1 MTTNEVTKF
10 DFESLTLDEVEQ
22 IELIAGTS
30 IDQLMDTGAPKGKAL
45 KAIIFVIKKRQD
57 PSFTLEMA
65 GKIPLKDA
73 QDAFLGE
80 SDPKE

>member
-1 MTTNEVTKF
+1 MTTNDETKF

-30 IDQLMDTGAPKGKAL
+30 IDQLMDAGAPKGKAL
-45 KAIIFVIKKRQD
+45 KAIIFVIKKRND
-57 PSFTLEMA
+57 PNFTLEMA
-65 GKIPLKDA
+65 GKVALKDA
-73 QDAFLGE
+73 QEAFLGD

>member
-45 KAIIFVIKKRQD
+45 NAIIYIIKKRQD
-57 PSFTLEMA
+57 PNFTLEMA

-73 QDAFLGE
+73 QNAFLGE

>member
-1 MTTNEVTKF
+1 MTTNETKF

-30 IDQLMDTGAPKGKAL
+30 IDQLMDSGSPKGKAL
-45 KAIIFVIKKRQD
+45 KAIIFIIKRRED
-57 PSFTLEMA
+57 PSFTLEQA
-65 GKIPLKDA
+65 GRIPLKEA